1 MSELNYLNILRE
13 LSQRSPTSN
22 RTNVKA
28 RSVFGREIRFD
39 CSDGQIPII
48 TTKRV
53 YYKTAFKEMI
63 WMLNGG
69 RNIKE
74 LVDQNVNIWNE
85 WPLKRYNVAHSNVPD
100 MGMDEFVEKIKTDLT
115 FAATW
120 GDLGPVYGY
129 TWRNW
134 PDPKNSSGKIDQ
146 VARVID
152 QIKTQPDSRRII
164 WEGWNVAE
172 IDNMAL
178 PPCHKTY
185 QFNVDSS
192 SQEIDLIVFQRSADI
207 FLGVPFNIV
216 NAALVLHL
224 IAHNTGYKP
233 RELIWYGA
241 NVHLY
246 ENHLDQVR
254 AQLMRAPYEFPTIKI
269 NPYIKDLKTELISV
283 NDIVIQDYQ
292 HHGAL
297 KGAVAV

>member
-269 NPYIKDLKTELISV
+269 NPYIKDLKTELISI

>member
-207 FLGVPFNIV
+207 FLGVPFNIA

-224 IAHNTGYKP
+224 IAHNTGRKP

-254 AQLMRAPYEFPTIKI
+254 AQLMRVPYKFPTIKI
-269 NPYIKDLKTELISV
+269 NPYIKDLKTELISI